1 MNPRH
6 SGQPSERR
14 SDESRPG
21 EARPSEAKPG
31 QAKPG
36 EAKPGQGKPRPS
48 VLLVGAHGYGRGYL
62 DRLARLHAAGRIR
75 LAGVADPRPLD
86 PEQRALAGDA
96 AYGPDAAALIAAIEP
111 GVVVVATPVH
121 THVDLAVAALRSGA
135 HVLLEK
141 PPAPTLD
148 GLGRLLAAQRDAGR
162 ACQVGFQALGSG
174 AVTELTRQI
183 GAGRYGRITGIGV
196 TGLWWRD
203 EEYWGRAGWA
213 GRRRL
218 DGRAVNDGA
227 LTNPFAHGVA
237 LALRLDGSG
246 GDEPVRGVVLDT
258 YRTRAAEA
266 HDTASARIVTA
277 RGTPVTVAVTLCAQ
291 PPVEPAVTVYGSLG
305 TAVLHYTED
314 RLSTPDGTSEH
325 QRADLLENLL
335 DHVADP
341 AVPLLV
347 PLAET
352 LAFTQV
358 AEAVHESPAPVEV
371 AQQAL
376 TGLPELTRRAAA
388 TGRLYHEL
396 GADWAHA
403 EPFTWTPS

>member
-1 MNPRH
+1 MSSRH
-6 SGQPSERR
+6 SGQPSEGQPNVSRPDEGR
-14 SDESRPG
+14 HSESRPG
-21 EARPSEAKPG
+21 ESRPG
-31 QAKPG
+31 MG
-36 EAKPGQGKPRPS
+36 RPS
-48 VLLVGAHGYGRGYL
+48 VLLVGAHGYGRGHL

-86 PEQRALAGDA
+86 AEQRALAGDA
-96 AYGPDAAALIAAIEP
+96 AYGADAAALIAAVAP
-111 GVVVVATPVH
+111 GVVVIATPVH
-121 THVDLAVAALRSGA
+121 THVDLAEAALRAGA

-148 GLGRLLAAQRDAGR
+148 GLGRLLAAQRESGR
-162 ACQVGFQALGSG
+162 ACQVGFQALGSA

-183 GAGRYGRITGIGV
+183 AAGRYGRLTGIGV

-218 DGRAVNDGA
+218 DGWAVNDGA

-246 GDEPVRGVVLDT
+246 GDEPVREVELDT

-266 HDTASARIVTA
+266 HDTASARIRTA
-277 RGTPVTVAVTLCAQ
+277 RGTTVTVAVTLCAQ
-291 PPVEPAVTVYGSLG
+291 TPAEPTVTVYGSRG
-305 TAVLHYTED
+305 TAVLSYTRD

-325 QRADLLENLL
+325 PRADLLENLL
-335 DHVADP
+335 DHVGDP
-341 AVPLLV
+341 NVPLLV
-347 PLAET
+347 PLSDT

-358 AEAVHESPAPVEV
+358 AEAVHQSPAPLEV
-371 AQQAL
+371 AQRSL
-376 TGLPELTRRAAA
+376 TGLTELTRRAAA
-388 TGRLYHEL
+388 TGRLYREL
-396 GADWAHA
+396 GADWARA
-403 EPFTWTPS
+403 QPFTWTP